1 MKAATRALARRLLGE
16 RGATAVEYGLMVA
29 LLSLAMFGGGYLL
42 GVNLDAVFDGFANS
56 LATPG
61 PAPPPAEPPPAPSA
75 FYEDCDAVRAAGKDP
90 IRVGDPGYRPELDP
104 DGDGVG
110 CD

>member
-1 MKAATRALARRLLGE
+1 
-16 RGATAVEYGLMVA
+16 MVA

-61 PAPPPAEPPPAPSA
+61 PAPPPAEPPPAPSV
-75 FYEDCDAVRAAGKDP
+75 FYEDSDAVRAAGKDA
-90 IRVGDPGYRPELDP
+90 IRLGDPGLQARNRP
-104 DGDGVG
+104 GW
-110 CD
+110 